1 MYFCTASWGGKGW
14 NESFFFLA
22 RAVNH
27 LCDPFAFALPCF
39 LHLGTKR
46 GGLDSD
52 LFYEDQ
58 NILLY
63 WGELASVVDC
73 FGSGGMDK
81 KSPAVVRATF
91 DTMTLLAVSSL
102 LNLSFRVVASSPM
115 IKSFFWYGPV
125 PMLST
130 WAYLYA
136 CSFYNDM
143 TGTLNT
149 NISFQIKE

>member
-1 MYFCTASWGGKGW
+1 M
-14 NESFFFLA
+14 
-22 RAVNH
+22 
-27 LCDPFAFALPCF
+27 
-39 LHLGTKR
+39 KR

-102 LNLSFRVVASSPM
+102 LNLAFRVVASSPM
-115 IKSFFWYGPV
+115 VQSLVWA
-125 PMLST
+125 ST
-130 WAYLYA
+130 YA
-136 CSFYNDM
+136 VNVGVFVCLLF
-143 TGTLNT
+143 L
-149 NISFQIKE
+149 